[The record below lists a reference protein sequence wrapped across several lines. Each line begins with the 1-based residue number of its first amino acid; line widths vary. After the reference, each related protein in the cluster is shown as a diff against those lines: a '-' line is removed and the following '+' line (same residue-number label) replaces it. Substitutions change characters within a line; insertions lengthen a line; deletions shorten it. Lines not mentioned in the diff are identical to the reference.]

1 MPYFNIVA
9 ETNQNTVVTEY
20 EPVKARSDSYESEA
34 ALEKEFIRLLG
45 EQGYTYLPIHSED
58 ELIANLRER
67 LEELNKYK
75 FSDTEWERFLKNC
88 IANPNDHIVE
98 KTAKIQED
106 YVQVLKRDDSM
117 TKNITLVDKK
127 NIHNNRLQV
136 INQYVLGKAEGA
148 IYDNR
153 YDVTILVNGLPL
165 VHVELKRRGVAIR
178 EAFNQIE
185 RYQRD
190 SFWAGSGLF
199 EYVQIFVISN
209 GTNTKYYSN
218 STRSNAI
225 NEAKNRGSKK
235 GKTSNS
241 FEFTSFWADA
251 NNRVI
256 PDLIDFTKTF
266 FAKHTLLNI
275 LTKYCVFTS
284 ENMLMVMRPYQITAT
299 ERILNRIEIAHN
311 YKKYGDIA
319 GGGYIWHTTGSGK
332 TLTSF
337 KTARLATQLP
347 FIDKVLFVVDR
358 KDLDYQTMKEYDR
371 FEKGSANSNSSTS
384 VLERQLRDPKAHI
397 IITTIQKLSTF
408 IKKNKEHEI
417 YTRQIVIIFD
427 ECHRSQFG
435 DMHDAIVKSFKQ
447 YYMFGFTGTPIFPQ
461 NAGVRTNSK
470 YFTTEQTFGDQLHSY
485 TIVDAINDKNV
496 LPFRVDY
503 IKTMD
508 TDADIDDEQLW
519 DIDRKKAFEAPERIS
534 LVANYILDHFDQ
546 KTYRG
551 DKTYVFNALTNI
563 SEVASADRGKVKE
576 IKEKQ
581 RLSGFNSIFAVASV
595 PMAKLYYDEFRKII
609 KKDLT
614 KDLKI
619 AVIYSYAANEEEIE
633 GMLDE
638 ENPEDTSALDQNSRD
653 FLESAILEY
662 NRMFQTNY
670 DTSSDKFQNYYKDVS
685 LRMKNKELDL
695 LIVVN
700 MFLTGFDATTLNTL
714 WVDKDLKMHGL
725 IQAFSRTN
733 RILNSIKTFGNI
745 VCFRNLQKRVD
756 AAISLFGDKN
766 AGGIVLMQS
775 FKNYYYGYESVDGK
789 PMPGYVDL
797 IEDLLTKFPLSEPQ
811 IFGEQNQKDF
821 ISLFGAI
828 LRMRNLLV
836 SFDEFAKNE
845 LLAER
850 DLQDYLGRYQDLR
863 DEWKRKRE
871 NGESTDIID
880 DIVFEIELI
889 KQIEIN
895 IDYILMLVKKYH
907 DTHCEDKEVL
917 ITIIKAVDASPELR
931 SKKQLIE
938 AFIAGINDVDD
949 VMNEW
954 NDFVYQKR
962 EADLEQIIQEE
973 KLKPEE
979 TRKFLENAFREGDVK
994 TVGTDID
1001 KLMPPVSRFGGGNRA
1016 KKKQT
1021 IIEKLRTFFEK
1032 YFGIGNRT
1040 FEKKP
1045 QEVSEGHKVV
1055 RYDFSAKET
1064 PLMMVAEDSAPY
1076 GEKKNDD
1083 K

>member
-9 ETNQNTVVTEY
+9 ETNENTVVTNY
-20 EPVKARSDSYESEA
+20 EPVKARSDSYQSEA
-34 ALEKEFIRLLG
+34 ALEKEFIRLLC
-45 EQGYTYLPIHSED
+45 EQGYTYLPIHSEKD
-58 ELIANLRER
+58 LIANLREK
-67 LEELNKYK
+67 LEELNSYK
-75 FSDTEWERFLKNC
+75 FTDTEWERFFKTIL
-88 IANPNDHIVE
+88 ANPNEHIAE

-106 YVQVLKRDDSM
+106 YVQVLKRDDST
-117 TKNITLVDKK
+117 TKNITLLDHT
-127 NIHNNRLQV
+127 NIHNNTLQV
-136 INQYVLGKAEGA
+136 INQYVLGKADGA
-148 IYDNR
+148 TYDNR
-153 YDVTILVNGLPL
+153 YDVTILVNGLPI

-199 EYVQIFVISN
+199 EFVQIFVISN

-218 STRSNAI
+218 STRNNAI
-225 NEAKNRGSKK
+225 KDSTTRNIKK

-251 NNRVI
+251 DNRVI

-266 FAKHTLLNI
+266 FAKHTILNI
-275 LTKYCVFTS
+275 LTRYCIFTS
-284 ENMLMVMRPYQITAT
+284 ERMLMVMRPYQITAT
-299 ERILNRIEIAHN
+299 ERILNRINIAHN

-319 GGGYIWHTTGSGK
+319 AGGYIWHTTGSGK

-371 FEKGSANSNSSTS
+371 FEKGAANSNSSTA
-384 VLERQLRDPKAHI
+384 VLERQLGDSKSHI

-408 IKKNKEHEI
+408 IKKNKSHDI
-417 YTRQIVIIFD
+417 YNKQVVIIFD

-435 DMHDAIVKSFKQ
+435 DMHGAIEKSFKQ
-447 YYMFGFTGTPIFPQ
+447 YYMFGFTGTPIFPL
-461 NAGVRTNSK
+461 NATSSK
-470 YFTTEQTFGDQLHSY
+470 KLEYFTTEQTFGDQLHSY

-508 TDADIDDEQLW
+508 IDADIDDEEVW
-519 DIDRKKAFEAPERIS
+519 DINRKKVLEAPQRIS
-534 LVANYILDHFDQ
+534 LIANYILDHFDQ

-551 DKTYVFNALTNI
+551 DKSYEFSALTNI
-563 SEVASADRGKVKE
+563 SEVASAARGKVEE
-576 IKEKQ
+576 IKQKQ
-581 RLSGFNSIFAVASV
+581 RLSGFNSIFAVSSV
-595 PMAKLYYDEFRKII
+595 PVAKLYYDEFRKII
-609 KKDLT
+609 SKDPT
-614 KDLKI
+614 KNLKI
-619 AVIYSYAANEEEIE
+619 AVIYSYAANEEEVE
-633 GMLDE
+633 GLLGE
-638 ENPEDTSALDQNSRD
+638 ENSEDTSALDQNSRD
-653 FLESAILEY
+653 FLESAIADY
-662 NRMFQTNY
+662 NNMFHTNY

-714 WVDKDLKMHGL
+714 WVDKNLKMHGL

-756 AAISLFGDKN
+756 AAISLFGDKK
-766 AGGIVLMQS
+766 ASGIVLLKS
-775 FKNYYYGYESVDGK
+775 FKDYYYGYETEDGK
-789 PMPGYVDL
+789 QKPGYVDM
-797 IEDLLTKFPLSEPQ
+797 IGELTEKYPLSQPQ
-811 IFGEQNQKDF
+811 IIGEQNQKDF

-836 SFDEFAKNE
+836 SFDDFKDKHI
-845 LLAER
+845 LSER
-850 DLQDYLGRYQDLR
+850 DLQDYLGRYQDLA
-863 DEWKRKRE
+863 DEWKNKRK
-871 NGESTDIID
+871 NHESKDITDD
-880 DIVFEIELI
+880 VVFEIELI

-917 ITIIKAVDASPELR
+917 INIKKAIDASPEMR

-938 AFIAGINDVDD
+938 AFIAGINEVED
-949 VMNEW
+949 VMAEW
-954 NDFVYQKR
+954 NEYVSKQR
-962 EADLEQIIQEE
+962 EADLQQIINEE

-979 TRKFLENAFREGDVK
+979 TRKFIENAFRDGEVK

-1001 KLMPPVSRFGGGNRA
+1001 KLMPPVSRFGSGNRA
-1016 KKKQT
+1016 EKKQG
-1021 IIEKLRTFFEK
+1021 IIDKIKAFFEK
-1032 YFGIGNRT
+1032 YFGIGRS
-1040 FEKKP
+1040 FK
-1045 QEVSEGHKVV
+1045 VSDNV
-1055 RYDFSAKET
+1055 R
-1064 PLMMVAEDSAPY
+1064 
-1076 GEKKNDD
+1076 
-1083 K
+1083 